1 MPLKSLLQAIKKIP
15 SGKLCV
21 SMLQWSVIVCKIIT
35 SRKQI
40 HLGVKNV
47 AKEQKCGTGFLSLT
61 QTRTVFGPCF
71 NINIFSQDPRPGA
84 SCKNSSITAPEG
96 TEVCPEKTVHTPH
109 TNTLPSL
116 SYWDDTLRV
125 DRDRIQTHTRT

>member
-1 MPLKSLLQAIKKIP
+1 
-15 SGKLCV
+15 
-21 SMLQWSVIVCKIIT
+21 MLQQSVVVYRIIHLLDLLALFLL
-35 SRKQI
+35 I
-40 HLGVKNV
+40 HLGVKKF

-71 NINIFSQDPRPGA
+71 NINIFSQDPRPSA
-84 SCKNSSITAPEG
+84 SCKTSSITAQEG

-109 TNTLPSL
+109 TKTLPSL

-125 DRDRIQTHTRT
+125 DRDRIQTHTRTHNPH